1 MRRVYCSNRGVAG
14 RQRVLSATI
23 GQMMKTILLAGAALG
38 LTAGTM
44 GVAVAQTP
52 MPTQLR
58 TTIDSVTTTTLTVTP
73 RNGRSTV
80 IQLPADVRISGIT
93 VAKIDD
99 IKPGSYIGTAAS
111 PQADGT
117 QKALEVH
124 VFPPSMVGSGEGF
137 RPWDSAPSSTMTN
150 GTVGDLVGSH
160 GRTLTVKY
168 KGGEKTVIVPEDV
181 PIVSIEPGTRMLL
194 VPGAHVIVF
203 ANTSADGALTAMSL
217 NVGETA

>member
-203 ANTSADGALTAMSL
+203 ANKSADGALTAMSL